1 MQTAIAYDG
10 TQVKQG
16 GTKEDIKKGFKL
28 WLDLVNPSPTE
39 ISEIKK
45 TFNLDGSAIETLIHK
60 SKKPQVR
67 VLENHKFT
75 IILDIRYKTF
85 ENLVTESIY
94 LFHSTEWLIT
104 IHSENIDL
112 MTNVQL
118 LFEQKNT
125 KVMEATIDALYYNIL
140 TEITGRYEL
149 LLTSIE
155 LAISDFGQRSLKKR
169 ATNKILEQLD
179 TLTRQIILLRRH
191 FWKTREI
198 MNFLTH
204 MEQDKDEIKYLRIAY
219 DNTNDLI
226 ELVESFRDTIN
237 STRDLYMA
245 SISMQMN
252 DTMRILTIFTAIL
265 LPLTLIPGIYGMY
278 ALDVTNIVSIPT
290 GFLIVVF
297 MMIIMATILFLFFKQ
312 KQWIMSRDKDQT
324 AQEE

>member
-1 MQTAIAYDG
+1 MQTAIAYNG

-28 WLDLVNPSPTE
+28 WLDLVSPSPTE

-45 TFNLDGSAIETLIHK
+45 TFNLDESAIETLIHK

-169 ATNKILEQLD
+169 ATNKILEQ
-179 TLTRQIILLRRH
+179 
-191 FWKTREI
+191 
-198 MNFLTH
+198 
-204 MEQDKDEIKYLRIAY
+204 
-219 DNTNDLI
+219 
-226 ELVESFRDTIN
+226 
-237 STRDLYMA
+237 
-245 SISMQMN
+245 
-252 DTMRILTIFTAIL
+252 
-265 LPLTLIPGIYGMY
+265 
-278 ALDVTNIVSIPT
+278 
-290 GFLIVVF
+290 
-297 MMIIMATILFLFFKQ
+297 
-312 KQWIMSRDKDQT
+312 
-324 AQEE
+324 

>member
-1 MQTAIAYDG
+1 MQTALAYNG

-16 GTKEDIKKGFKL
+16 GTKDDINKGFKL

-45 TFNLDGSAIETLIHK
+45 TYNLDESALETLIHK
-60 SKKPQVR
+60 SRKPQVR

-85 ENLVTESIY
+85 KNLVTESIY

-198 MNFLTH
+198 MNCLTH
-204 MEQDKDEIKYLRIAY
+204 MEQDKDEIKYLRIAC

-226 ELVESFRDTIN
+226 ELVESFRATIN

-278 ALDVTNIVSIPT
+278 ALDLTNIVSIPT

-312 KQWIMSRDKDQT
+312 KQWIMSRDKDET
-324 AQEE
+324 AEEE

>member
-1 MQTAIAYDG
+1 MQTAIAYNG

-45 TFNLDGSAIETLIHK
+45 TFNLDGSAIEILIHK

-204 MEQDKDEIKYLRIAY
+204 MEQDKAEIKYLRNAY

-245 SISMQMN
+245 SIC
-252 DTMRILTIFTAIL
+252 
-265 LPLTLIPGIYGMY
+265 
-278 ALDVTNIVSIPT
+278 
-290 GFLIVVF
+290 
-297 MMIIMATILFLFFKQ
+297 K
-312 KQWIMSRDKDQT
+312 
-324 AQEE
+324 